1 VLSGP
6 DAAALKAL
14 VPAGGLLARRA
25 QADVLA
31 PVWVIDPQQGVTVG
45 RAVTLLVDGCTFEA
59 VAVVRVRDASGAV
72 VRVRDASGAVV
83 LERSLHVGAAA
94 VPSRSTAEVPVTLAP
109 GRYTVQGF
117 VFSAKDGSVQD
128 LDDHT
133 FTVR

>member
-72 VRVRDASGAVV
+72 V